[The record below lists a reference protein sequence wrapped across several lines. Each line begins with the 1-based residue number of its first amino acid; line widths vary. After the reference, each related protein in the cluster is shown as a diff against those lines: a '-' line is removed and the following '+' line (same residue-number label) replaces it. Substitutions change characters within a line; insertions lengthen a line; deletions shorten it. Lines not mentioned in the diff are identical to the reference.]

1 MLVSYATY
9 FYCPCINVII
19 MSRVIL
25 DTNIWSSIGDE
36 QVVGRFDEL
45 MKSRNLR
52 VVVAPSTLMEVARLP
67 VPEARQRIIR
77 ALGTGPRTRLCTEA
91 EAESREIVLEA
102 KRVRPN
108 WMRRMPDTAK
118 VWALNNYWTK
128 KVWREALQNSQRIHD
143 YETRYSASLLDYL
156 LNRQRD
162 HRARFIQTNF
172 QIRPLTALMVTP
184 DPDAPES
191 YLAGWSG
198 EPVEIWRI
206 MLRDFYWFQLSV
218 LAGRAVLTKEDTTAA
233 DWIGAYVDLA
243 KLRENRDDFT
253 QFWLQDVELLKIPRN
268 WLRNT
273 VGIAQSDFK
282 VTPGNPADEQHSAY
296 LLDADLFLSADSRYV
311 SMLTL
316 VRNDAPFTFAEPKL
330 VSGDRNVPIIERLA
344 DII

>member
-1 MLVSYATY
+1 
-9 FYCPCINVII
+9 
-19 MSRVIL
+19 
-25 DTNIWSSIGDE
+25 
-36 QVVGRFDEL
+36 
-45 MKSRNLR
+45 
-52 VVVAPSTLMEVARLP
+52 
-67 VPEARQRIIR
+67 
-77 ALGTGPRTRLCTEA
+77 
-91 EAESREIVLEA
+91 
-102 KRVRPN
+102 
-108 WMRRMPDTAK
+108 MPDTAK

-143 YETRYSASLLDYL
+143 YETRYSVSLLDYL
-156 LNRQRD
+156 LDRQRD

-172 QIRPLTALMVTP
+172 QIRPLAALMVTP

-330 VSGDRNVPIIERLA
+330 VSGDRHVPIIERLA
-344 DII
+344 DVV